1 MLNES
6 NRKLNKIWVDKGS
19 QLYNRSMKSL
29 LHNNNIEIYSTLNEE
44 RYVNTERFIRT
55 LHNKIYRYVTS
66 VSKNV
71 YFDLLYD
78 IVNKHNNAYHSIIK
92 TKSANELQ
100 YIYWV

>member
-55 LHNKIYRYVTS
+55 
-66 VSKNV
+66 
-71 YFDLLYD
+71 
-78 IVNKHNNAYHSIIK
+78 
-92 TKSANELQ
+92 
-100 YIYWV
+100 